1 MNRLGTST
9 TATAAA
15 TWRTALVIAAGALVV
30 GLLAGP
36 ILNGTHQPLAALAAS
51 GDTKPDHTISVTG
64 QGKVTVVPDMAT
76 VSLGV
81 NVERDSA
88 KAARQAAA
96 DQMTKIVAAL
106 KALGIADEDIATA
119 HVSLGPTYDY
129 PTNAQPKIRGYQL
142 QNTVTVTV
150 RDLAKVSDVV
160 DGAVQAG
167 ATTVNGVT
175 FDVKDRAAAEA
186 KARDAAVK
194 DAKTKADTLANGLGT
209 SIQGVASV
217 SEQVQTPIWYGPQFA
232 SGGAAPAPDKAADT
246 PVLPGSTDVTIT
258 VQVSFLIP

>member
-1 MNRLGTST
+1 M
-9 TATAAA
+9 
-15 TWRTALVIAAGALVV
+15 VIAAGALVI
-30 GLLAGP
+30 GLLGGP
-36 ILNGTHQPLAALAAS
+36 ILNGSHQPSIARAATD
-51 GDTKPDHTISVTG
+51 GTTPEHTIAVSG
-64 QGKVTVVPDMAT
+64 EGKVTVVPDMAT

-81 NVERDSA
+81 NVERDTA

-119 HVSLGPTYDY
+119 NVSLNPVYNY
-129 PTNAQPKIRGYQL
+129 PVNAQPTIHSYQL

-150 RDLAKVSDVV
+150 RDINQVSDVV
-160 DGAVQAG
+160 DNAVQAG
-167 ATTVNGVT
+167 ATQVNGVS
-175 FDVKDRAAAEA
+175 FDVKDRAASEA
-186 KARDAAVK
+186 KAREAAVK
-194 DAKTKADTLANGLGT
+194 DARAKADSIANGLGV

-217 SEQVQTPIWYGPQFA
+217 AEQVQTPVWYGPQFA
-232 SGGAAPAPDKAADT
+232 AGAAAAPDKSAQT

>member
-1 MNRLGTST
+1 MSSLGTPT
-9 TATAAA
+9 AA
-15 TWRTALVIAAGALVV
+15 TWRTAMVVAVGALLV

-36 ILNGTHQPLAALAAS
+36 ILNGTHQPAIARAAS
-51 GDTKPDHTISVTG
+51 DTTPEHTIAVSG
-64 QGKVTVVPDMAT
+64 EGKVTVVPDMAT

-81 NVERDSA
+81 NVQRDSA
-88 KAARQAAA
+88 KAAREAAA
-96 DQMTKIVAAL
+96 EQMTKIVAAL

-119 HVSLGPTYDY
+119 NVSLGPVYDY
-129 PTNAQPKIRGYQL
+129 PVNAQPVIHGYQL

-150 RDLAKVSDVV
+150 RDLDKVPDVV
-160 DGAVQAG
+160 DNSVQAG
-167 ATTVNGVT
+167 ATQVNGIS

-186 KARDAAVK
+186 KARENAVK
-194 DAKTKADTLANGLGT
+194 DARARADTIAAGLGV

-217 SEQVQTPIWYGPQFA
+217 AEQIQTPIWYGPMYA
-232 SGGAAPAPDKAADT
+232 AGGASAAPDKAADT

>member
-1 MNRLGTST
+1 MRSLGTTNPAT
-9 TATAAA
+9 TA
-15 TWRTALVIAAGALVV
+15 TWRTALVIAAGALLV
-30 GLLAGP
+30 GLFTGP
-36 ILNGTHQPLAALAAS
+36 LLTGTHQPAIVHAA
-51 GDTKPDHTISVTG
+51 GTDTPPEHTISVGG

-96 DQMTKIVAAL
+96 DQMTRIVAAL
-106 KALGIADEDIATA
+106 KALGIADADIATA
-119 HVSLGPTYDY
+119 NVSLGPVYDY

-150 RDLAKVSDVV
+150 RDLDKVSDVI
-160 DGAVQAG
+160 DDSVQAG
-167 ATTVNGVT
+167 ATAVNGVT

-186 KARDAAVK
+186 TAREQAVK
-194 DAKTKADTLANGLGT
+194 DARAKADTIANGLGV
-209 SIQGVASV
+209 SIRGVASV
-217 SEQVQTPIWYGPQFA
+217 AEQVQTPIWYGNMM
-232 SGGAAPAPDKAADT
+232 AAPAAGAADSAKT

>member
-1 MNRLGTST
+1 MSSLGTT
-9 TATAAA
+9 TSSATA
-15 TWRTALVIAAGALVV
+15 TWRTALAIAGGALIV

-36 ILNGTHQPLAALAAS
+36 LLNGTHSPAIARGATDGS
-51 GDTKPDHTISVTG
+51 NPPEHTISVSG

-81 NVERDSA
+81 NVERDTA

-106 KALGIADEDIATA
+106 KALGIADQDIQTSN
-119 HVSLGPTYDY
+119 VSLGPTYDY
-129 PTNAQPKIRGYQL
+129 PVNAQPKIRGYSL

-150 RDLAKVSDVV
+150 NNIDQVSDVV
-160 DGAVQAG
+160 DDSVQAG
-167 ATTVNGVT
+167 ATQVNGVT

-186 KARDAAVK
+186 KAREQAVK
-194 DAKTKADTLANGLGT
+194 DARAKADTIATGLNV
-209 SIQGVASV
+209 SITGVASV
-217 SEQVQTPIWYGPQFA
+217 AEQVQTPIWYGNMM
-232 SGGAAPAPDKAADT
+232 AAPAAGATDQAAQT
-246 PVLPGSTDVTIT
+246 PVMPGSTDVTIT